1 MKSMTGFGRSKLERN
16 KREYTI
22 EIKAVNHRYSDISVK
37 MPKNISYLEDFVR
50 KEVLANISRGKID
63 IIIGYTDN
71 STEGK
76 NVVINESLAIMYINS
91 LKELANKCNINKN
104 IEVTEITKL
113 PDVLHLKQDETQ
125 EDIIKNELD
134 ECLRLAIK
142 SFLDMREAEGNKIK
156 ADLNIRLDRIYTII
170 QEISEYSTGLIE
182 EYGVKLKERV
192 QEVLREEL
200 IDESRIAQ
208 EIVIYS
214 DKISIEEEL
223 TRLRSHILQFKQMLE
238 SKEAVGKKIDFLI
251 QEMNREINTIGAKSC
266 RLEITNCVVKAKS
279 ELEDIREQIQN
290 IE

>member
-156 ADLNIRLDRIYTII
+156 ADLNIRIDRIYTII

-251 QEMNREINTIGAKSC
+251 QEMNREINTIGAKPC